1 MSSSSETTGLEIA
14 VIGMAG
20 RFPGADDID
29 SFWAN
34 IRDGVESVKRYSDDE
49 LRAMGV
55 PQALLDDAGYV
66 KAGVPLAGMDLFDAD
81 FFGYT
86 PRDAEQLDPQHR
98 LFLECAWQAL
108 EHAGY
113 EGRRHPG
120 AIGVYAGTGASVY
133 LMRHLLPRHAP
144 GPGAQVADLLGLM
157 SGNMADA
164 LATRVAYK
172 LDLRGP
178 AVTVQTAC
186 STSLMAVHT
195 ACQAL
200 LGHECAMALAGGV
213 SLNLLQNGGYRYQ
226 AGAIFSPDGHCRA
239 FDAQAAGTLQGSG
252 AGIVVLKRLD
262 DALRD
267 GDTIHAVI
275 LASAANNDGADK
287 VGFTAP
293 GVNGQAAVV
302 RAAQALAGVPADTI
316 GYVEAHGTGTAL
328 GDPIEIAALTQ
339 AFRASTQRRG
349 YCAIGSVK
357 TNIGHLDAAAGVT
370 GLIKTVL
377 SLRHATLPP
386 SLHFERP
393 HPQIDFERSP
403 FHVNTVARP
412 WPQAATPRRAGVSA
426 FGIGGTN
433 VHVVLQE
440 AAAAPATS
448 AAPSLTQADAAR
460 GWQMLPLSARSPR
473 ALDES
478 ARRLAAHL
486 QQAGSGLSL
495 DDVAHTLQQGR
506 RAFGHRCAVVA
517 DGMGMAVEGLHLA
530 AAAAAP
536 AGQATEVP
544 AQPPGVVFLFPG
556 GGVQHANMGLDLYR
570 DGGVFRQ
577 EVDRCCELLQAETGW
592 DLRQW
597 LFPAPGEE
605 VEADAALSAM
615 DKAQPALFVIG
626 YALARM
632 WMARGVQPVSML
644 GHSLGEYVAACL
656 AGVFELPH
664 ALRIVAARGRLLQSL
679 PQGAMT
685 SVPLAEAELQSLLD
699 FGCDLGAV
707 NGERLCVLSGPLA
720 AIEAAE
726 EALRARD
733 ITARRLHIAVASHS
747 AMTEPLLAQLEQV
760 VASVP
765 RHAPRLAF
773 ISSVTGKPITAEQ
786 AMNPAYWARHL
797 RHTVRFADGLDELV
811 REPGRLLL
819 EVGPGQALAAL
830 ARQHARAAT
839 AAGIWPSQAHPQQ
852 TARSAQLLAQAV
864 AGLWCAGVDI
874 DWTACRGGRPGR
886 RVPLPT
892 YAFQRRSFW
901 VQAAGQDGDAP
912 KAAGTAGPSDPSAT
926 AGPFYAAAWQRSPLQ
941 WEAGTAAAAAAAAA
955 QVALVFGDGSAT
967 AETLVHALRAQGTDV
982 VCVEAGAAPACLAP
996 GRHAVRPGERRDCED
1011 LLDAVQ
1017 AQFGP
1022 VDAIY
1027 HLWAMDAAAPAPL
1040 ERGFHSVLAL
1050 AQALEA
1056 RAHGAESPR
1065 ERRVLL
1071 VAAGGSEDV
1080 TGVEALNPEMAA
1092 VFPLCKAIGQEC
1104 PSIDCRFVDVVQAGS
1119 PAMQARLARQLLDEA
1134 RAPHG
1139 LRAAD
1144 TAIALR
1150 GAHRWRKAYEPL
1162 QWQDAAAPRLRR
1174 QGVYLI
1180 TGGLG
1185 GVGLALARHLA
1196 AHWQARLV
1204 LVGRTALPARSQ
1216 WEALAADDGQPR
1228 TLRQQLLQLL
1238 ALEAEGAQVLTLAAD
1253 VADAAQMQAALAQAH
1268 QHFGALHGVVHAAGH
1283 ADSGMLSTRTR
1294 DSVERVFAPKLR
1306 GTRLL
1311 LDLLG
1316 KQGTLDMQAPD
1327 FVLLCSSISSLTAG
1341 LGKSDYAAANAC
1353 MDALAAL
1360 ASRQRAWPVISVDW
1374 DAWRDLGMAAGMRIP
1389 EGIGWSGAEAAA
1401 VFERIVNGDVPHQ
1414 VVISTTD
1421 LQQRLGEIDAG
1432 LVDALAEPAA
1442 EAFAEPANGSQARGG
1457 HPRPALQTAY
1467 VAAEGELQQ
1476 ALAALWTDMLGIA
1489 PVGVHDNLFELGGDS
1504 LLALQILG
1512 RVKKRFGVEL
1522 HPAAFFKAP
1531 TVGELAVLVETRLIE
1546 EIEATV
1552 TDEGDALAAFASA

>member
-1 MSSSSETTGLEIA
+1 MPSSSETTGLEIA

-34 IRDGVESVKRYSDDE
+34 IRDGVESVKRYSEEE
-49 LRAMGV
+49 LRALGV
-55 PQALLDDAGYV
+55 PQSLLDDAGYV

-113 EGRRHPG
+113 GGGRYPG

-144 GPGAQVADLLGLM
+144 DHGTQVADLLGLM

-262 DALRD
+262 DALQD

-316 GYVEAHGTGTAL
+316 GYVEAHGTATAL

-370 GLIKTVL
+370 GLIKAVL

-403 FHVNTVARP
+403 FHVNTVAKP
-412 WPQAATPRRAGVSA
+412 WPRAATPRRAGVSA

-440 AAAAPATS
+440 AAAAPSTS
-448 AAPSLTQADAAR
+448 AGTQADAAR
-460 GWQMLPLSARSPR
+460 GWHVLPLSARSPR
-473 ALDES
+473 ALDEA

-506 RAFGHRCAVVA
+506 RAFGHRRAVVA
-517 DGMGMAVEGLHLA
+517 HGMGMAVEGLQLVA
-530 AAAAAP
+530 GP
-536 AGQATEVP
+536 AVQATEVP
-544 AQPPGVVFLFPG
+544 AQTPAQVPGVVFLFPG

-570 DGGVFRQ
+570 SEHVFRQ
-577 EVDRCCELLQAETGW
+577 EVDRCCDLLQAETGW
-592 DLRQW
+592 DLRRW
-597 LFPAPGEE
+597 LFPAPGDE

-615 DKAQPALFVIG
+615 DKAQPALFVVG
-626 YALARM
+626 YALARL

-685 SVPLAEAELQSLLD
+685 SVPLAEAELQPLLD
-699 FGCDLGAV
+699 AGCDLGAV

-726 EALRARD
+726 EALRVRD

-747 AMTEPLLAQLEQV
+747 AMTEPLMAQLEQV
-760 VASVP
+760 VASAP

-773 ISSVTGKPITAEQ
+773 ISSVTGQPVTPEQ
-786 AMNPAYWARHL
+786 AMSPAYWARHL
-797 RHTVRFADGLDELV
+797 RDTVRFADGLDGLLRV
-811 REPGRLLL
+811 PGRGVL
-819 EVGPGQALAAL
+819 EVGPGEALTAL
-830 ARQHARAAT
+830 VRQHPRAAT

-852 TARSAQLLAQAV
+852 TARSAQQMAQAT

-901 VQAAGQDGDAP
+901 VQAAGQGGDAL
-912 KAAGTAGPSDPSAT
+912 KATGSAGPSGLAGPS
-926 AGPFYAAAWQRSPLQ
+926 GPFYAAAWQRSPLQ
-941 WEAGTAAAAAAAAA
+941 LAAGTATAAA

-967 AETLVHALRAQGTDV
+967 AEALVHALRAQGTDV

-996 GRHAVRPGERRDCED
+996 GRHAVRPGERSDCEA

-1017 AQFGP
+1017 AQLGP

-1027 HLWAMDAAAPAPL
+1027 HLWAMDTAAPASL

-1056 RAHGAESPR
+1056 RAHGDGAPR
-1065 ERRVLL
+1065 ERRLLL

-1080 TGVEALNPEMAA
+1080 TGLEALNPEMAA

-1139 LRAAD
+1139 LRMAD

-1150 GAHRWRKAYEPL
+1150 GPHRWRKTYEPL
-1162 QWQDAAAPRLRR
+1162 RWRDAEAPRLRR

-1196 AHWQARLV
+1196 AHWQASLV

-1216 WEALAADDGQPR
+1216 WEALAADEAQPR

-1253 VADAAQMQAALAQAH
+1253 VADAAQMQAALAQAR
-1268 QHFGALHGVVHAAGH
+1268 QRFGALHGVVHAAGH
-1283 ADSGMLSTRTR
+1283 ADSGMLATRTR

-1316 KQGTLDMQAPD
+1316 TQVLD

-1374 DAWRDLGMAAGMRIP
+1374 DAWRDLGMAAGMHIP
-1389 EGIGWSGAEAAA
+1389 EGIGWSGPEAAA

-1432 LVDALAEPAA
+1432 LVDALAESAA
-1442 EAFAEPANGSQARGG
+1442 EAFAEPADGSQARRA
-1457 HPRPALQTAY
+1457 HPRPALQNAY

-1489 PVGVHDNLFELGGDS
+1489 PVGVDDNLFELGGDS
-1504 LLALQILG
+1504 LLAIQILA
-1512 RVKKRFGVEL
+1512 RVKKSFGVEL